1 MKERLQKA
9 IAGAGICSR
18 REAER
23 LIEQGEVR
31 VNNETIRRQGVQ
43 VDLAVDR
50 VEVLGRRIR
59 AARAPVYVAL
69 HKPRGYVTT
78 VKDPEGRATVMELV
92 ERVGERVF
100 PVGRLDYTAEGLL
113 LLTNDGALAYALMRP
128 GGAPKTY
135 RVKVKGTPA
144 PDALDKLRRG
154 ATLEGQT
161 LLPAK
166 VHLESRGETC
176 WLRVTLHEGK
186 KNQIVRM
193 MDMIGHPVR
202 RLRRL
207 SVGPVQLGPLPA
219 GKWRYLTYEE
229 IEGLREAAGLTES
242 GERREKPASPRA
254 RPRPQ
259 SARPRPLGARPRTA
273 GAGPKS
279 GTKAGPRFSSGAAPR
294 TLRTS
299 QGESS
304 ARSRRKPS

>member
-23 LIEQGEVR
+23 LITQGEVR

-69 HKPRGYVTT
+69 HKPRGFVTT
-78 VKDPEGRATVMELV
+78 VKDPEGRSTVMDLV
-92 ERVGERVF
+92 QRVGERVF

-113 LLTNDGALAYALMRP
+113 LMTNDGALAYALMRP

-135 RVKVKGTPA
+135 RVKVKGTPT

-154 ATLEGQT
+154 ASIDGRT

-166 VHLESRGETC
+166 VHLESRGETS
-176 WLRVTLHEGK
+176 WVRVTLHEGK

-193 MDMIGHPVR
+193 MDLIGHPVR

-207 SVGPVQLGPLPA
+207 SVGPVQLGALPA
-219 GKWRYLTYEE
+219 GKWRLLEPEE
-229 IEGLREAAGLTES
+229 IAGLRAAVGLTEG
-242 GERREKPASPRA
+242 GEA
-254 RPRPQ
+254 RPRPAVQ
-259 SARPRPLGARPRTA
+259 ARPRRPAVRPRR
-273 GAGPKS
+273 P
-279 GTKAGPRFSSGAAPR
+279 AAPR
-294 TLRTS
+294 R
-299 QGESS
+299 GFSS
-304 ARSRRKPS
+304 ATVQRRSRPPRKLS

>member
-1 MKERLQKA
+1 MKERLQKV
-9 IAGAGICSR
+9 IAAAGICSR

-23 LIEQGEVR
+23 LIEEGEVR

-59 AARAPVYVAL
+59 TARAPVYVAL

-78 VKDPEGRATVMELV
+78 AKDPEGRSTVMELV
-92 ERVGERVF
+92 QRVGERVF

-113 LLTNDGALAYALMRP
+113 LMTNDGALAYALMRP

-135 RVKVKGTPA
+135 RVKVKGTPS
-144 PDALDKLRRG
+144 PDALEKLRRG
-154 ATLEGQT
+154 ASLDGRV

-166 VHLESRGETC
+166 VHLESRGEAC

-207 SVGPVQLGPLPA
+207 AVGPVQLGALPA
-219 GKWRYLTYEE
+219 GKWRFLDPEE
-229 IEGLREAAGLTES
+229 IEGLRAAVGLAGGAEPES
-242 GERREKPASPRA
+242 TAPRRRPPRSGTRPPRANARPAAA
-254 RPRPQ
+254 RPRSGGR
-259 SARPRPLGARPRTA
+259 SAPAGLAARGESGPRPR
-273 GAGPKS
+273 
-279 GTKAGPRFSSGAAPR
+279 
-294 TLRTS
+294 
-299 QGESS
+299 
-304 ARSRRKPS
+304 RKLP

>member
-1 MKERLQKA
+1 VKERLQKA
-9 IAGAGICSR
+9 IASAGICSR

-23 LIEQGEVR
+23 LITEGEVR

-59 AARAPVYVAL
+59 AARAPIYVAL

-78 VKDPEGRATVMELV
+78 VKDPEGRSTVMELV
-92 ERVGERVF
+92 QRVGERIF

-113 LLTNDGALAYALMRP
+113 LMTNDGALAYALMRP

-154 ATLEGQT
+154 VSLDGRA
-161 LLPAK
+161 LLPAR
-166 VHLESRGETC
+166 VHLESRGETA

-193 MDMIGHPVR
+193 MDLIGHPVR

-207 SVGPVQLGPLPA
+207 SIGPVQLAALPA
-219 GKWRYLTYEE
+219 GKWRFLTPEE
-229 IEGLREAAGLTES
+229 IVGLRAVAGLAGDGVAAGS
-242 GERREKPASPRA
+242 QPSRPRHRAPGA
-254 RPRPQ
+254 RPRPPVE
-259 SARPRPLGARPRTA
+259 ARRGVSSVRGLKPPRGHASR
-273 GAGPKS
+273 GE
-279 GTKAGPRFSSGAAPR
+279 
-294 TLRTS
+294 RTS
-299 QGESS
+299 PP
-304 ARSRRKPS
+304 RRKLS

>member
-1 MKERLQKA
+1 
-9 IAGAGICSR
+9 

-23 LIEQGEVR
+23 LIAEGEVR

-78 VKDPEGRATVMELV
+78 AKDPEGRATVMELMQ
-92 ERVGERVF
+92 RVGERVF

-113 LLTNDGALAYALMRP
+113 LMSNDGALAYALMRP

-135 RVKVKGTPA
+135 RVKVKGTPS
-144 PDALDKLRRG
+144 PEALDRLRRG
-154 ATLEGQT
+154 ASLEGRV
-161 LLPAK
+161 LLPAR
-166 VHLESRGETC
+166 VHLESRGETS

-193 MDMIGHPVR
+193 MDTIGHPVR

-207 SVGPVQLGPLPA
+207 SVGPVHLGALPA
-219 GKWRYLTYEE
+219 GKWRFLDPEE
-229 IEGLREAAGLTES
+229 IAGLRAAAGLAAE
-242 GERREKPASPRA
+242 GEAREKRAPRRHARWASARAHRPRA
-254 RPRPQ
+254 RKAAGRDE
-259 SARPRPLGARPRTA
+259 SAARGLSVR
-273 GAGPKS
+273 G
-279 GTKAGPRFSSGAAPR
+279 
-294 TLRTS
+294 
-299 QGESS
+299 
-304 ARSRRKPS
+304 